1 MPARSR
7 TNKRDPTPFTQNVI
21 NASNEAV
28 FAMYTVR
35 WPRENTLKMRSDI
48 RQSRAPWARR
58 VLGMFVVVCLNMA
71 LQPCAMAFSS
81 AADHNCPHCPPAMSE
96 EGAAHSMHHAVDSD
110 SSSAPCDAGLSQCM
124 VDDDV
129 SVDSR
134 TSSIKVKDA
143 PADMPLAIAFAQPVI
158 AFADYSPAL
167 PRSCIRSWLPGNP
180 PRLNVLYC
188 VYLD

>member
-1 MPARSR
+1 
-7 TNKRDPTPFTQNVI
+7 
-21 NASNEAV
+21 
-28 FAMYTVR
+28 
-35 WPRENTLKMRSDI
+35 
-48 RQSRAPWARR
+48 
-58 VLGMFVVVCLNMA
+58 
-71 LQPCAMAFSS
+71 
-81 AADHNCPHCPPAMSE
+81 
-96 EGAAHSMHHAVDSD
+96 
-110 SSSAPCDAGLSQCM
+110 M